1 MKQIKE
7 ECIHKTQKP
16 MLLIN
21 IKLISTLYVHGR
33 ADKTIKSNNSRFVQ
47 DITAKIKLDLCFV
60 VKNHCV
66 KISKRL
72 AK

>member
-1 MKQIKE
+1 
-7 ECIHKTQKP
+7 

-21 IKLISTLYVHGR
+21 IKLIATLYVHGR

>member
-1 MKQIKE
+1 
-7 ECIHKTQKP
+7 

-21 IKLISTLYVHGR
+21 IKLIATLYVHGR

-60 VKNHCV
+60 VKTIV
-66 KISKRL
+66 
-72 AK
+72 